1 VSFTASLIA
10 AGFLLVLLLIVR
22 RYEKDNAKIKTAKPK
37 RPINSPVKQAE
48 KTMNPATESSEFH
61 AVAINCN
68 DSACD
73 AAKALLGK
81 RFLSN
86 DAPRLPLD
94 ECTVPTCECRFRH
107 YADRRNAKN
116 RRNQFAAGIG
126 GDTGIH
132 KQDERETKKDRRSNP
147 DDELF

>member
-1 VSFTASLIA
+1 VSLTAGLIA

-22 RYEKDNAKIKTAKPK
+22 RIEKNNAGKEPAKPK
-37 RPINSPVKQAE
+37 RQVSRPVTQAA
-48 KTMNPATESSEFH
+48 MARNPANKSSEFH
-61 AVAINCN
+61 AVAINCS

-132 KQDERETKKDRRSNP
+132 KQDERETKKDRRSAP
-147 DDELF
+147 DDDLF